1 MYDFFFVRAIQ
12 NNQTKVKILDFLNNQ
27 NIWMRQ
33 QIEEHSDPIWRHV
46 GYIVS
51 QYDGL
56 ISGYNAAAVDMK
68 VIYFINIVLAVY
80 ASSVLS

>member
-1 MYDFFFVRAIQ
+1 
-12 NNQTKVKILDFLNNQ
+12 
-27 NIWMRQ
+27 MRQ